1 MIDHA
6 FFRKNNQFWAATE
19 FLRNAP
25 VRAEQGQ
32 SKGFSKPELHL
43 GQCGKDS
50 RDKELRSDSE
60 KQNRGCS
67 EGDGQSGKSVFWR
80 E

>member
-6 FFRKNNQFWAATE
+6 FFRKNNQFWAAAE

-25 VRAEQGQ
+25 VRVERRQP
-32 SKGFSKPELHL
+32 KDFNKRELHL

-50 RDKELRSDSE
+50 RDKELRCDSE
-60 KQNRGCS
+60 KQNGSCS
-67 EGDGQSGKSVFWR
+67 EGDSQPGKSVFWR
-80 E
+80 G